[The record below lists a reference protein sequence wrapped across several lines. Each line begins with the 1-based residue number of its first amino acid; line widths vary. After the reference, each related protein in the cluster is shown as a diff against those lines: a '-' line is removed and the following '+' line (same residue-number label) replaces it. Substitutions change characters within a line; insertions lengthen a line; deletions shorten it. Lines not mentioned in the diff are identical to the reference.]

1 METIGRLTVGAVLT
15 TALTGCSI
23 IDDDLSKCEEQ
34 ARLDYE
40 LRLVTNLT
48 TELDTELSAQ
58 TDVDISNALRQFLS
72 NIFTDHAHDVD
83 LSFYDTQG
91 DSLRL
96 QHDQHI
102 MNANQATYTLNLPK
116 REYMHL
122 AVANVVDNQQVD
134 LLDDGRCHTSN
145 LLLTSS
151 DTIAS
156 HTTGLFTARQPMNVL
171 EGVNQQFSVHL
182 YMANC
187 AAALIVDTQGH
198 DASRM
203 QVYSTGFASRF
214 SICDSVYRHASR
226 SPIVRTTRLDPARG
240 SKIGFC
246 SVSFPSLPSAAT
258 RTVIE
263 DADRFK
269 TPAGQ
274 RPLWEFRAYITNA
287 DGKVTETTLAINEP
301 LQPGELKIIQVRLKD
316 DGSLST
322 ESSEVSV
329 SVTLDW
335 KRGGTYTPEI

>member
-1 METIGRLTVGAVLT
+1 MGAVLT
-15 TALTGCSI
+15 AVLTGCSM
-23 IDDDLSKCEEQ
+23 IDEDLSNCEEPEQEQ

-48 TELDTELSAQ
+48 TELETELSAQ

-72 NIFTDHAHDVD
+72 SIFTDHAHDVD

-102 MNANQATYTLNLPK
+102 MDASQASYTLNLPK

-122 AVANVVDNQQVD
+122 AVANVLDNQLVD
-134 LLDDGRCHTSN
+134 LFDDNRCHTSN
-145 LLLTSS
+145 LSLTGK
-151 DTIAS
+151 DTIPS
-156 HTTGLFTARQPMNVL
+156 HNTGLFTARQPMNVL
-171 EGVNQQFSVHL
+171 EGVSQQFNVRL

-198 DASRM
+198 DASRL
-203 QVYSTGFASRF
+203 QVYSTGFASGF
-214 SICDSVYRHASR
+214 SICDSVYRHASK
-226 SPIVRTTRLDPARG
+226 SPIVRTTRLDPERG

-246 SVSFPSLPSAAT
+246 SVTFPSRRFAT
-258 RTVIE
+258 SRTVIE

-269 TPAGQ
+269 MPAGQ
-274 RPLWEFRAYITNA
+274 LPLWEFRAYITNA
-287 DGKVTETTLAINEP
+287 DGKVTETILGINEP

-316 DGSLST
+316 DGSLTT

-335 KRGGTYTPEI
+335 KKGDIYTPVI